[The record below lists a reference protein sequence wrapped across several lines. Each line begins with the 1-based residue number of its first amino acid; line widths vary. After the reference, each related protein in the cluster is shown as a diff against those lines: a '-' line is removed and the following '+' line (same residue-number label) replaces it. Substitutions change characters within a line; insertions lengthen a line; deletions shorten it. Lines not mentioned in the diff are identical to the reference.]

1 MVVGCWPFT
10 LECWVLPAAKYVL
23 PILHSLYL
31 AFASEHP
38 RLVSLFDNA
47 AAVDEDE
54 DGYHISKA
62 WLKGSVVA
70 VVFRISSPLIVPS

>member
-1 MVVGCWPFT
+1 MTRIFKGTSEHHHVYNVVGLIGYIP
-10 LECWVLPAAKYVL
+10 EK
-23 PILHSLYL
+23 LYQ
-31 AFASEHP
+31 SEHP

-54 DGYHISKA
+54 DGYLISKA

-70 VVFRISSPLIVPS
+70 VVFRISSPLIVPW

>member
-1 MVVGCWPFT
+1 MTRIFKGISEHHVYNVVGLIGYIP
-10 LECWVLPAAKYVL
+10 EK
-23 PILHSLYL
+23 LYQ
-31 AFASEHP
+31 SEHP

-62 WLKGSVVA
+62 WLKGSVVT
-70 VVFRISSPLIVPS
+70 VVFRISSPLIVPW